1 MVPFSLVQIQAAGHV
16 NASSTTQSYSNACGK
31 WQMATNACLHCH
43 THLGKVVFYSSH
55 QERRSIS
62 LLFETG
68 LDHICFGQKDIS
80 RHDAERS
87 LYRHLGARVYTV
99 LLIFEIWKP
108 PGKERQARNKKGQ
121 ETTGTDTHSLSWSH
135 PRPSPMGRQQ
145 SKSIWDHPALE
156 GPPAVCRDQPSWPWP
171 EAPTSSSRESE
182 SNKMIVVLTN
192 WDHLLKSNIYLSFM
206 TVYRGGRWG

>member
-1 MVPFSLVQIQAAGHV
+1 MANGHQRLPSLSHTPWKGGFLLLSSRAQINFSTLWNWA
-16 NASSTTQSYSNACGK
+16 
-31 WQMATNACLHCH
+31 W
-43 THLGKVVFYSSH
+43 
-55 QERRSIS
+55 
-62 LLFETG
+62 
-68 LDHICFGQKDIS
+68 HICFGQKDIS

>member
-16 NASSTTQSYSNACGK
+16 NASSTTQSYSNAGGK
-31 WQMATNACLHCH
+31 WQMATNSCVHCH

-80 RHDAERS
+80 RHDAERG

-99 LLIFEIWKP
+99 LLILKSGNPQVRNARLEIREVKRP
-108 PGKERQARNKKGQ
+108 QERTHTVSAEAILDRAQWADSRVSLF
-121 ETTGTDTHSLSWSH
+121 ETT
-135 PRPSPMGRQQ
+135 
-145 SKSIWDHPALE
+145 
-156 GPPAVCRDQPSWPWP
+156 QP
-171 EAPTSSSRESE
+171 
-182 SNKMIVVLTN
+182 
-192 WDHLLKSNIYLSFM
+192 
-206 TVYRGGRWG
+206 

>member
-1 MVPFSLVQIQAAGHV
+1 MQGKRVYQWMAKFKSDRIKQHSRQTPRIKLKLETKTWSPFSLVQIRAAGHV
-16 NASSTTQSYSNACGK
+16 NASPTTQSCSNVCGK
-31 WQMATNACLHCH
+31 WQVATNSRLPCH

-80 RHDAERS
+80 RHDADRG

-108 PGKERQARNKKGQ
+108 PGEVRQARNKRGQ
-121 ETTGTDTHSLSWSH
+121 ETRGADTRSLSWSH
-135 PRPSPMGRQQ
+135 PRPRPKSKQE
-145 SKSIWDHPALE
+145 SKS
-156 GPPAVCRDQPSWPWP
+156 V
-171 EAPTSSSRESE
+171 
-182 SNKMIVVLTN
+182 
-192 WDHLLKSNIYLSFM
+192 
-206 TVYRGGRWG
+206 